1 MSNNDLFDGDNDGQE
16 TFSEKYFHGVP
27 TILPASLIL
36 VTLGVLTAAFIG
48 GGQPIAVL
56 LIAVGVAAFL
66 VGRGIYYGLQG
77 WLGALVAI
85 LCVAVSVMLAM
96 SPPSFVTDAMSVY
109 VPIAGFV
116 IVGLAAVYAAFFAG
130 EEDGYY

>member
-1 MSNNDLFDGDNDGQE
+1 MSNNDLFDGDNDSQV
-16 TFSEKYFHGVP
+16 TLSEKYFAGVP
-27 TILPASLIL
+27 TILPMSFIL
-36 VTLGVLTAAFIG
+36 VALGVITAAFIG
-48 GGQPIAVL
+48 GGQTIAVL
-56 LIAVGVAAFL
+56 LISVGVAAYL

-85 LCVAVSVMLAM
+85 LCVTVAVMLAM
-96 SPPSFVTDAMSVY
+96 SPPSFITDSMNVY
-109 VPIAGFV
+109 VPIAGLA

>member
-1 MSNNDLFDGDNDGQE
+1 MSNNDLFDGDNDSQV
-16 TFSEKYFHGVP
+16 TLSEKYFAGVP
-27 TILPASLIL
+27 TILPMSFIL
-36 VTLGVLTAAFIG
+36 VALGVVTAAFIG
-48 GGQPIAVL
+48 GGQTIAVL
-56 LIAVGVAAFL
+56 LISVGVAAYL

-85 LCVAVSVMLAM
+85 LCVTVAVMLAM
-96 SPPSFVTDAMSVY
+96 SPPSFITDSMSVY
-109 VPIAGFV
+109 VPIAGFA

>member
-1 MSNNDLFDGDNDGQE
+1 MSNNDLFDGDNDGQV
-16 TFSEKYFHGVP
+16 TLSEKYFVGVP
-27 TILPASLIL
+27 TILPLSLIL

-56 LIAVGVAAFL
+56 LIAAGVAAFL

-77 WLGALVAI
+77 WFGALVAI
-85 LCVAVSVMLAM
+85 LCAAVAVMLAM
-96 SPPSFVTDAMSVY
+96 SPPSFITDAMNVY

-116 IVGLAAVYAAFFAG
+116 IVGIAAVYAAFFAG

>member
-16 TFSEKYFHGVP
+16 TFSEKYFYGVP
-27 TILPASLIL
+27 TILPLSLIL

-56 LIAVGVAAFL
+56 LIAAGVATFL
-66 VGRGIYYGLQG
+66 VGRGIYYGLKG

-85 LCVAVSVMLAM
+85 LCAAVAVMLAM
-96 SPPSFVTDAMSVY
+96 SPPSFITDAMSVY

-130 EEDGYY
+130 EEEGYY